1 MIIKSYEIKKNNLNI
16 LNYNLFLMY
25 GENLGLKKDIRNL
38 IKNGIEKK
46 KQNIEVLFL
55 YENEILDNEENFY
68 NLIYGGSLF
77 SNYKF
82 ITIYD
87 ATDKIIKKISD
98 IYEKFPEN
106 VCLVIFSGILE
117 KKSKLRIFF
126 ETNKQAICI
135 PCYLDNE
142 KDLAEIARIEFK
154 KINLMVSQESIN
166 LLVEKSNFDRN
177 NLRNEIQKIHA
188 YSMNKKKLELNEIDS
203 LINFSG
209 DYKSDIFINECLSGN
224 INQYK
229 KIISEIYINTV
240 NQIFLLRILSKKIQR
255 LLKIKEEKN
264 SSINIDQI
272 INNAKPP
279 IFWKE
284 KPIVKKQLS
293 IWNLNDLKKIINEIN
308 DTELLCKKN
317 PDTSNIIFFN
327 FFSRLC
333 RKANN
338 SSL

>member
-1 MIIKSYEIKKNNLNI
+1 
-16 LNYNLFLMY
+16 
-25 GENLGLKKDIRNL
+25 
-38 IKNGIEKK
+38 
-46 KQNIEVLFL
+46 
-55 YENEILDNEENFY
+55 
-68 NLIYGGSLF
+68 
-77 SNYKF
+77 
-82 ITIYD
+82 
-87 ATDKIIKKISD
+87 
-98 IYEKFPEN
+98 
-106 VCLVIFSGILE
+106 
-117 KKSKLRIFF
+117 
-126 ETNKQAICI
+126 
-135 PCYLDNE
+135 
-142 KDLAEIARIEFK
+142 
-154 KINLMVSQESIN
+154 MVSQESIN